1 MMCEAAGI
9 PVGLATDGA
18 NRNDCKLTE
27 PTIQSVAIERPEPT
41 DEDPQG
47 VCLDKAYDHDFVREL
62 LDELA
67 FTPHIRS
74 RGEEAL
80 ELRTDLGHRARRWV
94 VERVHSWINRYRA
107 LLIRWSKK
115 SANHDALLQ
124 FSFALIT
131 WQQMG
136 VMPLLR

>member
-1 MMCEAAGI
+1 MAAG
-9 PVGLATDGA
+9 GE
-18 NRNDCKLTE
+18 NRWPYLGRNRWPLT
-27 PTIQSVAIERPEPT
+27 
-41 DEDPQG
+41 
-47 VCLDKAYDHDFVREL
+47 
-62 LDELA
+62 
-67 FTPHIRS
+67 
-74 RGEEAL
+74 
-80 ELRTDLGHRARRWV
+80 
-94 VERVHSWINRYRA
+94 YRA